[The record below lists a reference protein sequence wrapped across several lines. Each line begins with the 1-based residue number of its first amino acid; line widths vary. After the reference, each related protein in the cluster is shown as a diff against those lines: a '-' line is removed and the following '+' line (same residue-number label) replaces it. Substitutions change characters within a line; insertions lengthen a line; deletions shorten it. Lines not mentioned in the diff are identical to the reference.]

1 MQASQNWRWVFNPE
15 SQQLSIELGDGLVHT
30 CPYKTSK
37 LISMHAMNAAFNLE
51 DAVAFQEMF
60 DVLSSYDHWAPAQI
74 LQVSLNH
81 VIFKRFGRPQMP
93 QSWHFQQQT
102 QAPEY
107 PLQKGALVELNS
119 GLTSATFVILNL
131 EGEFAECMLL
141 DKRMEL
147 SEIKSLAEFEVV
159 KVLTN
164 RLQASRLLQSASPK
178 NADGSL
184 RQRA

>member
-15 SQQLSIELGDGLVHT
+15 AQQLSIELGDGLVHS

-37 LISMHAMNAAFNLE
+37 LISMHAMNAAFTLE
-51 DAVAFQEMF
+51 DAVEFQEIF
-60 DVLSSYDHWAPAQI
+60 DVLSNYDRWSPMQIAQI
-74 LQVSLNH
+74 ALNH
-81 VIFKRFGRPQMP
+81 TIIRRFGRPQMP

-102 QAPEY
+102 QTPGY
-107 PLQKGALVELNS
+107 PLQKGVLVELNS
-119 GLTSATFVILNL
+119 GMASATFVILSM

-141 DKRMEL
+141 DKHMEL
-147 SEIKSLAEFEVV
+147 SEIKSLSEFDVV

-164 RLQASRLLQSASPK
+164 RLQSSRIIQPEREQNSG
-178 NADGSL
+178 GSV

>member
-15 SQQLSIELGDGLVHT
+15 SQQLSIELGDGLVHS
-30 CPYKTSK
+30 CPYKASK
-37 LISMHAMNAAFNLE
+37 LIAMHAMNAAFNLE
-51 DAVAFQEMF
+51 DAVEFQEMF
-60 DVLSSYDHWAPAQI
+60 DVLSGYDRWAPTQIAQ
-74 LQVSLNH
+74 VALNH
-81 VIFKRFGRPQMP
+81 TIFRRFGRPQMP

-102 QAPEY
+102 QAPDY
-107 PLQKGALVELNS
+107 HLQKGALVELNS
-119 GLTSATFVILNL
+119 GLTSSTFVILGI

-147 SEIKSLAEFEVV
+147 SEIKSLSEFDVV

-164 RLQASRLLQSASPK
+164 RLQASRLIQSENPK
-178 NADGSL
+178 NSDGSL